1 MDSRGSG
8 TIHEHS
14 QYAGST
20 EIQSARLP
28 WHCFSDYVHGR
39 QGKRWQDVMIE
50 SNSTD
55 ATASASREVR
65 TADAS

>member
-1 MDSRGSG
+1 M
-8 TIHEHS
+8 T
-14 QYAGST
+14 
-20 EIQSARLP
+20 
-28 WHCFSDYVHGR
+28 
-39 QGKRWQDVMIE
+39 E